1 MKKKGSHVGIV
12 LSFVIFI
19 TFLLFLY
26 TMVEPSLRTQTDKE
40 ALLDYLKIELIE
52 RFSAN
57 LTSVTI
63 NTDKE
68 VLQNCIILKNL
79 IGEVEVNFNLIVK
92 DKLGDISQAK
102 ISADENNDL
111 FIEREEI
118 GLVFYKIYN
127 SEEFEELNVEVPP
140 SCKDLFKDQF
150 PGGYTIGLVRTEEYI
165 FETKVIE
172 LVEEYENNYEDLRSE
187 LKIPLGSEF
196 GFGLTYKDGTKIGI
210 EGQNIS
216 TNIYAE
222 EIPVQYVNAEANISL
237 GFINIQV
244 W

>member
-1 MKKKGSHVGIV
+1 MIKMKKRGSHVGIV

-26 TMVEPSLRTQTDKE
+26 TIVEPSIKTQTGKE

-57 LTSVTI
+57 LTSSSVTI
-63 NTDKE
+63 EKE
-68 VLQNCIILKNL
+68 LPKSCIELKDL
-79 IGEVEVNFNLIVK
+79 ITELNIVPIIIVK
-92 DKLGDISQAK
+92 DKSEKIFSNRIFGDNLQI
-102 ISADENNDL
+102 DREGDND
-111 FIEREEI
+111 
-118 GLVFYKIYN
+118 VFFFKIYN
-127 SEEFEELNVEVPP
+127 SEEFEEGIGGTFS
-140 SCKDLFKDQF
+140 SCKLYDKDQ
-150 PGGYTIGLVRTEEYI
+150 GQYTIGLVRTDEYI
-165 FETKVIE
+165 FDTKVIE
-172 LVEEYENNYEDLRSE
+172 LIDEYENDYEGLKNE

-196 GFGLTYKDGTKIGI
+196 GFGLIYSDERKIGT

-216 TNIYAE
+216 TDIYAK
-222 EIPVQYVNAEANISL
+222 EIPVQYVNTDANISL